1 MSQPAEQSPIDY
13 TAQNRRAD
21 LRRGRLDGRKRVPTY
36 TRLAALI
43 DEVGWFTTPY
53 TEELWELGHDLM
65 QAEFLAYTHRVTPKR
80 QRLAGLREQLVAA
93 EQKVESGLAAVEV
106 AAVELTPDELLPRN
120 PLEVKRSAEF
130 LRSRR
135 TVMRERRIESA
146 RDRQAQCIAAVGD
159 LRRSIAEACQD
170 LNQDFEL
177 AKARARLLADQTG
190 LRVATYWGAV
200 ATTHSEGRQLALLL
214 PYIRSVLPSWISAS
228 ADGSDE
234 NGADG
239 DPIDADGVGTGSADT
254 NASTPIPPQ

>member
-13 TAQNRRAD
+13 TAHDRRAD
-21 LRRGRLDGRKRVPTY
+21 NGRGRLDGRKRVPTY

-53 TEELWELGHDLM
+53 TEALWALGHDLM
-65 QAEFLAYTHRVTPKR
+65 QAKLLARKHRVAPKR
-80 QRLAGLREQLVAA
+80 QRLAGLREHLVAA
-93 EQKVESGLAAVEV
+93 EQKIESALAAVE
-106 AAVELTPDELLPRN
+106 AEVELTPAELLPRN
-120 PLEVKRSAEF
+120 PLEVERSAEF

-135 TVMRERRIESA
+135 TMMRERRIESA
-146 RDRQAQCIAAVGD
+146 RDRQAQRIADVDD

-177 AKARARLLADQTG
+177 AKARARLLADQTS

-228 ADGSDE
+228 TDGSDGD
-234 NGADG
+234 GADG
-239 DPIDADGVGTGSADT
+239 GPVDEDGVDTGSTDT
-254 NASTPIPPQ
+254 DASTPITAQ